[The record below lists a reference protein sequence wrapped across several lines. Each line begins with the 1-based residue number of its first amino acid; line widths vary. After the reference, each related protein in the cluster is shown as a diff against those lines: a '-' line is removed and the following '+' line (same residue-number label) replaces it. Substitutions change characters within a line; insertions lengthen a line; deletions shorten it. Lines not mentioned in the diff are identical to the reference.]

1 MSFPIAGVKVV
12 NSAKA
17 NGSKPG
23 SIKCLRIGVINIS
36 NRP

>member
-1 MSFPIAGVKVV
+1 MSFPIASIKVV

-17 NGSKPG
+17 NGSKSG
-23 SIKCLRIGVINIS
+23 CIKCLRIGVISIS